1 MRIVDV
7 QAYAIR
13 APNPAREAYWGRR
26 AWVLGHEAGGRGG
39 APATAFG
46 EYPPRW
52 RMRALYSEHFETTVV
67 KVTTDQGVVGWGEGK
82 APVAPEATREIVHHV
97 LRPVLLGADPTNV
110 EVLWERMYSLM
121 RMRGHTTGFL
131 LEAISGV
138 DIALWDILGKVTG
151 LPVCQLLGG
160 CYRDKVLMYASIGGG
175 DEKTPDQMVR
185 DVERFLKLGFKAV
198 KIRMHWWANRLD
210 ANPEKD
216 YQMFKAVRKLVG
228 EGFPLSFDVNN
239 GYSVPTAIMQ
249 GKRFQE
255 LGIYHYEE
263 PVPQY
268 DYAGIAQV
276 ADALEVPVSAGEQEY
291 TRWQFRDLITQA
303 RVDIV
308 QPDVVKCNGITEI
321 KKIAVLAETYNKH
334 FVPHQTQP
342 TIGTAANLHVVAS
355 IQSATRPQEFT
366 GQRPELDALFKEP
379 LVLQDGYI
387 HVPQKPG
394 LGLEL
399 IQSKLEELAL

>member
-1 MRIVDV
+1 MRITDV
-7 QAYAIR
+7 K
-13 APNPAREAYWGRR
+13 
-26 AWVLGHEAGGRGG
+26 
-39 APATAFG
+39 ATALRTRSVFVQVFTDEGITGIG
-46 EYPPRW
+46 ECSPMHLVACATFVNSVLQP
-52 RMRALYSEHFETTVV
+52 L
-67 KVTTDQGVVGWGEGK
+67 VVGEDPLHIDRVWNKMFHG
-82 APVAPEATREIVHHV
+82 TSR
-97 LRPVLLGADPTNV
+97 LGDKGIQ
-110 EVLWERMYSLM
+110 
-121 RMRGHTTGFL
+121 GH
-131 LEAISGV
+131 AISGV

-175 DEKTPDQMVR
+175 DEKTPDQMAR
-185 DVERFLKLGFKAV
+185 DVERFLKLGFRAV

-308 QPDVVKCNGITEI
+308 QPDVVKCNGITEM

-342 TIGTAANLHVVAS
+342 TVGTAANLHVVAS
-355 IQSATRPQEFT
+355 IPSATRPQEFT

-379 LVLQDGYI
+379 LVFQDGYI
-387 HVPQKPG
+387 HVPQQPG

-399 IQSKLEELAL
+399 IESKLKELAL